1 MLRIQR
7 NAVERAGQRLWWV
20 LVIVGMLYIAI
31 AVLDVFDPSDAT
43 QNPYNKLELYAEMPV
58 PETLQNLLGIL
69 LGVLGLL
76 AVCALEYAGSQ
87 ESRYR
92 PFTSPARLWLYV
104 LVSVGY
110 LLETLTRLHA
120 FELLPDMAHYYYAL
134 ESPGHHV
141 PALVTEFMVLDVN
154 RFFLFLG
161 GGLWVLA
168 LSLDFRRSHGL
179 HPVLL
184 LLGMLYGLSTIVLLL
199 LMLADIGFF
208 ALIMTFV
215 GTGFLAPIWFI
226 AMAFHMRR
234 RNRVQMPRS

>member
-1 MLRIQR
+1 M
-7 NAVERAGQRLWWV
+7 ERAGQRLWWV

-43 QNPYNKLELYAEMPV
+43 QNPYNKLELYAEMPI

-69 LGVLGLL
+69 LGMCGLL

-87 ESRYR
+87 GSRYR
-92 PFTSPARLWLYV
+92 PFTSPGRLWLYV

-134 ESPGHHV
+134 EPPARHV
-141 PALVTEFMVLDVN
+141 PALVTEFMVLDGN

-168 LSLDFRRSHGL
+168 LSRDYRRIHRL
-179 HPVLL
+179 HPVIV
-184 LLGMLYGLSTIVLLL
+184 LLGILYGSSTIVLLF
-199 LMLADIGFF
+199 LMLTDIGFF

-215 GTGFLAPIWFI
+215 GTGFLAPVWFM

-234 RNRVQMPRS
+234 RNRAHMPLS